1 MTEARL
7 SPALHSCYS
16 EPAAADEESLS
27 ETCFAVLLAEPTAA
41 QIATEGALPPIPPL
55 DRLGAVSK
63 VELRTA
69 PAAAGP
75 LANEMADPG
84 QAGGDLKACLEAAQ
98 AQDWDLD
105 REGNPEMNW
114 EGEGERGNPRTIAQA
129 HTPAPSCYAD
139 RGHSEP
145 GQGRGELREE
155 FVSSGDARSAVCLSR
170 SSAGDQRAARLA
182 LERGVSVGGEASRV
196 SQDGVVAGGESVAT
210 SEKHVEVRAQLVQQD
225 RCTNQQ

>member
-129 HTPAPSCYAD
+129 HTPAPSYYAD

-155 FVSSGDARSAVCLSR
+155 FVSSGCSPRTESGTQIATCTV
-170 SSAGDQRAARLA
+170 
-182 LERGVSVGGEASRV
+182 GVSPAICADQVGRDSLAKPAEQGWHGPTSAAGEETAS
-196 SQDGVVAGGESVAT
+196 G
-210 SEKHVEVRAQLVQQD
+210 
-225 RCTNQQ
+225 